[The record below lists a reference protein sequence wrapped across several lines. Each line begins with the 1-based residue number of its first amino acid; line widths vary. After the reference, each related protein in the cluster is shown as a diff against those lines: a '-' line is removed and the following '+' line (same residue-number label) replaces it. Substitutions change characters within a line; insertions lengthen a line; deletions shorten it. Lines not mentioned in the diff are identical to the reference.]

1 MILEEKNFKKRKE
14 DIMDYKKINSKFDI
28 FKCRIIASLR
38 YTCVGYG
45 SKARFFISNDVFS
58 NIIYG

>member
-1 MILEEKNFKKRKE
+1 MILEEKNFKKNKGRYYG
-14 DIMDYKKINSKFDI
+14 YKKINSKFDI

-38 YTCVGYG
+38 YTCVVYG
-45 SKARFFISNDVFS
+45 SKARFFISNDVFG

>member
-1 MILEEKNFKKRKE
+1 MILEEKNFKKKKGR
-14 DIMDYKKINSKFDI
+14 YYGFKKINSKFDI

-45 SKARFFISNDVFS
+45 SKARFSISDDVF
-58 NIIYG
+58 GDFFHG